1 MFLVVVFSL
10 LREWQPTG
18 LTQRA
23 AVRRLAV
30 AARERM
36 PRRFSYLFISSE
48 RESGEVFH
56 VRTGS

>member
-1 MFLVVVFSL
+1 MFLVVVYSL
-10 LREWQPTG
+10 FCEWQPTG

-36 PRRFSYLFISSE
+36 PRRFSYLFSSSE
-48 RESGEVFH
+48 REFGEVFH
-56 VRTGS
+56 VRAGS